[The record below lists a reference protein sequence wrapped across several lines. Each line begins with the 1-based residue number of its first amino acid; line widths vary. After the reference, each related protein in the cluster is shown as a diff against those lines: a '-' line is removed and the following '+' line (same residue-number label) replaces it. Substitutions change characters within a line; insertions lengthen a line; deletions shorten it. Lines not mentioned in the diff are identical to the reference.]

1 MSDQPSTLARR
12 LRGARRRRFVGR
24 DGELELFRAGLEVP
38 AGPDWA
44 VLWIHGPGGVGKTAL
59 LGVLEEDAETAGVP
73 AWRLDLR
80 AVELSPAGFWS
91 ALAPLL
97 GADDPEAALA
107 APGRRVLLLD
117 TYETAAG
124 FDAWI
129 REQFVPGL
137 GEDTLVVI
145 AGREPPGRGWREDPG
160 WRELLRT
167 LSLRNLPP
175 GDARAL
181 LAAAGIGDDLHD
193 RVLELTHGHPLA
205 LSLLVDVLAQREGAP
220 PELAAAPD
228 VVGELLARFVA
239 DVPSRRHRAALEAC
253 AHTRVTT
260 EGLLRVALGGD
271 DAGELFAWLRAL
283 SFVEEGAEGLFP
295 HDLARDV
302 LDADLRWRDRGHY
315 AEVHGNVRRHVV
327 GRILASDGR
336 AQRAATTDLMFLH
349 RGNAGIRPFYDWD
362 TLGRAYADAIRP
374 TDEDAVLA
382 MVERHE
388 TAASLAIARYWLARR
403 RDAFAVVRRTVDDAP
418 IGFGISLPLHEAT
431 AEDRAEDP
439 GAAAMWDYVVEHG
452 APRPGEEVWG
462 ARMFM
467 DAERYQAPSPSLN
480 AIAIDSTQR
489 WVARRRPGWDLL
501 GAWADPDAI
510 GPFFSHIDFPRAP
523 EADYTVG
530 GRRYG
535 VFAHDWRRRGVEA
548 WFDLMES
555 RELADEA
562 GGGTTAPPP
571 AVALSHDEFTAA
583 VRRALR
589 DLHRPEALAACPL
602 GRTRVAQEQELR
614 ALIEEAVATLAGD
627 PRDAKLARA
636 LERTYVKP
644 APTQEAAAELL
655 GLPFSTY
662 RGHLTRG
669 IERVADRL
677 WQRELYG
684 P

>member
-117 TYETAAG
+117 TYEAAAG

-181 LAAAGIGDDLHD
+181 LAAAGIGEDLHD

-403 RDAFAVVRRTVDDAP
+403 RDVFAVVRRTVDDAP

-510 GPFFSHIDFPRAP
+510 APFFSHIDFPRAP

-614 ALIEEAVATLAGD
+614 ALIVEAVATLAGD

>member
-175 GDARAL
+175 GDARTL

-260 EGLLRVALGGD
+260 EELLRVALGGD

-327 GRILASDGR
+327 GRILASEGR
-336 AQRAATTDLMFLH
+336 SQRAATTDLMFLH

-403 RDAFAVVRRTVDDAP
+403 RDVFAVVRRTVDDVP

-501 GAWADPDAI
+501 GAWTDPDAI
-510 GPFFSHIDFPRAP
+510 GPILAHIDFPRAP

-562 GGGTTAPPP
+562 GGGTTVPPP

>member
-59 LGVLEEDAETAGVP
+59 LGVLEEDAEAAGVP
-73 AWRLDLR
+73 ARRLDLR

-260 EGLLRVALGGD
+260 EELLRVALGGD

-327 GRILASDGR
+327 GRILASEGR
-336 AQRAATTDLMFLH
+336 SQRAATTDLMFLH

-403 RDAFAVVRRTVDDAP
+403 RDVFAVVRRTVDDVP

-489 WVARRRPGWDLL
+489 WVARRKPGWDLL
-501 GAWADPDAI
+501 GAWADPEAI
-510 GPFFSHIDFPRAP
+510 GPFLSHIDFPRAP

-602 GRTRVAQEQELR
+602 GRARVAQEQELR